1 MFLPLL
7 HPTLI
12 TASEEQQQP
21 ALSAAQRV
29 LGIGELLENI
39 LIFVDQADLLRCRRV
54 SSKFLQTVTS
64 SKPLRR
70 ALFLEVDDDSNTS
83 SNNIRNQNVN
93 PLAPT
98 WFRQKKIGYRSS
110 TIAAGIDL
118 VDLWAQ
124 SQLACDD
131 DHVKPLWHRMHISQC
146 KTKTCV
152 IPVGAWATI
161 FFRRSFPD
169 GMTFL
174 DLQTSLISAFEI
186 RKGRKSSL
194 ERLRELSEDNSVLI
208 YWS

>member
-7 HPTLI
+7 HPTLV
-12 TASEEQQQP
+12 TASEEQ

-39 LIFVDQADLLRCRRV
+39 LLFVDQADLLRCRRV
-54 SSKFLQTVTS
+54 SHRFLQVVTS

-70 ALFLEVDDDSNTS
+70 ALFLEVDD
-83 SNNIRNQNVN
+83 NNSISHQNVN

-98 WFRQKKIGYRSS
+98 WFRQKKAGYRSS

-124 SQLACDD
+124 SQL
-131 DHVKPLWHRMHISQC
+131 HVKPLWHQMHISQC

-169 GMTFL
+169 GITFL

-208 YWS
+208 YWT